1 MQQKRNE
8 QQVGDPCTITDM
20 IGNLFTELATMFYSI
35 SKVTRTVLTLRDQLG
50 KVNTEGQIEQQNN
63 DDN

>member
-8 QQVGDPCTITDM
+8 QQVGDPCAITDM

-35 SKVTRTVLTLRDQLG
+35 SKVTRTVLTLKDQLG
-50 KVNTEGQIEQQNN
+50 KVSPQQIEQQSN